1 MVTEKNIR
9 FITHREVAM
18 RWCRFSNY
26 ADNKVLSNITSISF
40 DYAKEIDIRRRI
52 KHDLENL

>member
-9 FITHREVAM
+9 FIIHREVAM

-26 ADNKVLSNITSISF
+26 ADNKVLINIPSSI
-40 DYAKEIDIRRRI
+40 DYVKEIDIKQRI
-52 KHDLENL
+52 KQDLENL

>member
-9 FITHREVAM
+9 FIIHREVAM

-26 ADNKVLSNITSISF
+26 ADNQILSNMPPISIT
-40 DYAKEIDIRRRI
+40 YEKEIDIKQRI
-52 KHDLENL
+52 KQDLENL

>member
-1 MVTEKNIR
+1 MVTEKNVR
-9 FITHREVAM
+9 FIIHREVAM

-40 DYAKEIDIRRRI
+40 DYAKEIDIKQRI
-52 KHDLENL
+52 KQDLENL

>member
-9 FITHREVAM
+9 FIIHREVAM

-26 ADNKVLSNITSISF
+26 ADNKVLINIPSSI
-40 DYAKEIDIRRRI
+40 DYVKEIDIKQRI
-52 KHDLENL
+52 KQDLETL